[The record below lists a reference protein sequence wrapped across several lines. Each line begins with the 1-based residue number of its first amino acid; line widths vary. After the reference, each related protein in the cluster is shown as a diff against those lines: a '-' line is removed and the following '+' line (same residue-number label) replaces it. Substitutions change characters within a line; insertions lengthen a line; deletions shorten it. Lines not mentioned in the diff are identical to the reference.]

1 MNLSLVNKVD
11 VLQPRWHDRVI
22 LPKCSKFVMGSN
34 IITINHHNWPNK
46 YYVHSTSLK
55 KYPIEMKHGKSG
67 SYLVYVIPLDD
78 LQTVQEVIEINKDI
92 KEMFDV

>member
-1 MNLSLVNKVD
+1 MNLSLVNRVE
-11 VLQPRWHDRVI
+11 VLEPRWHDRVI
-22 LPKCSKFVMGSN
+22 LPKCSKFVMG
-34 IITINHHNWPNK
+34 K

-55 KYPIEMKHGKSG
+55 KYPIEMKHGRSG

-78 LQTVQEVIEINKDI
+78 LQTVQEVIEINKDV